1 MDLKKLKPTH
11 SQWRAPLL
19 PAADAHAR
27 VRAPP
32 VPSSKTPTALPEGH
46 GSELWWGLYH
56 DALLR
61 GFPDPEKVADASLR
75 ARERALAIKAD
86 RAKVQLTTHT
96 PAPVET
102 AAVNTAVKT
111 KKAKVVLHD
120 ALRCKAKTLEG
131 RQCTFKATC
140 GCFCK
145 KHAPPE

>member
-1 MDLKKLKPTH
+1 MDIRKLKPTH

-19 PAADAHAR
+19 TGADAHAR

-32 VPSSKTPTALPEGH
+32 VPGHKTSAPVPEGR
-46 GSELWWGLYH
+46 GTDLWWGLYH

-61 GFPDPEKVADASLR
+61 GFDDPEKVADASLR
-75 ARERALAIKAD
+75 AREKALELKAA
-86 RAKVQLTTHT
+86 RPKALITTHE
-96 PAPVET
+96 PKPLET
-102 AAVNTAVKT
+102 SAVNTAVKA
-111 KKAKVVLHD
+111 KKAKTVVHD

-145 KHAPPE
+145 KHAPAE